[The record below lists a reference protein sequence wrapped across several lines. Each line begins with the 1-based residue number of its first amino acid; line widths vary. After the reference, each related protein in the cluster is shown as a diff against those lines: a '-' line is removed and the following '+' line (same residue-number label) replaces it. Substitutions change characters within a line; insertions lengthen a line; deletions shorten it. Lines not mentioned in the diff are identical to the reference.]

1 VSRTTHH
8 VETLLAVSAYPE
20 AQINLACAI
29 QHALN
34 RGTLV
39 LVEAPWDGK
48 SC

>member
-1 VSRTTHH
+1 MSRTDHH
-8 VETLLAVSAYPE
+8 VETLLKPSAYPE

-39 LVEAPWDGK
+39 LVEPPWG
-48 SC
+48 S